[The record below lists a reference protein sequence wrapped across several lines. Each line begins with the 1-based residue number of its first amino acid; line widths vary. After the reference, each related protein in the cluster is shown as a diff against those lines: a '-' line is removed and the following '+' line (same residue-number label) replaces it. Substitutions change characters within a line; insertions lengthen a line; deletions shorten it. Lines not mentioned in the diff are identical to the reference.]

1 MSSKENRCWPG
12 WEPVPGKKKHEQ
24 GSCRKKARSK
34 STSSERAAQTRR
46 KRQLDRWS
54 RAHPGKR
61 RQAAQ
66 HLQKPTAKSTKRAKS
81 KRAPAKSKRARKT
94 AD

>member
-1 MSSKENRCWPG
+1 MSSANRCWQG
-12 WEPVPGKKKHEQ
+12 WEPVPGKKKNEQ

-34 STSSERAAQTRR
+34 SSTSERSAQARR
-46 KRQLDRWS
+46 KKQLDRWA

-66 HLQKPTAKSTKRAKS
+66 HLRKPRKRSS
-81 KRAPAKSKRARKT
+81 KTSK
-94 AD
+94 DG